1 MILKIDRL
9 WLSRQF
15 SLSVIV
21 EGHARHA
28 ENILIRRTSLWF
40 FRGSKRAPCTP
51 SPSINSI
58 NCISLLSNC
67 IRHMS
72 STLRGPVLSF
82 REHRHIPGNNY
93 LTRDYR
99 LKFGEYRKINRFGN
113 GEKDMWVNDTNLKCS
128 FLPRD

>member
-1 MILKIDRL
+1 MTVKAI
-9 WLSRQF
+9 F
-15 SLSVIV
+15 SLGYSRGTC
-21 EGHARHA
+21 ETRG
-28 ENILIRRTSLWF
+28 EYFDSKDLPLIFSR
-40 FRGSKRAPCTP
+40 KQACPVHH